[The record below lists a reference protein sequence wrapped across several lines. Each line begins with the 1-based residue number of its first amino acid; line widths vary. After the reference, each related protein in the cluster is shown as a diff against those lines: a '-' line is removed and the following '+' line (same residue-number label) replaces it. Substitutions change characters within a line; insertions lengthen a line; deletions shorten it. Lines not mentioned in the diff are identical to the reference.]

1 MQTIISNIIITTG
14 LIFCF
19 FGVFGIFRFK
29 AFYSRMLVAAKIETV
44 GFITVIIGLI
54 VRHGLSFFSAKLL
67 LMLIIMLVINP
78 LTAHVLTRSAYLS
91 GYRPDNTDNEKDDI

>member
-1 MQTIISNIIITTG
+1 MQLVSTIIIIIG

-19 FGVFGIFRFK
+19 FGVLGIFKFK
-29 AFYSRMLVAAKIETV
+29 TFYARMLVAAKIETV
-44 GFITVIIGLI
+44 GFITLIIGLI

-67 LMLIIMLVINP
+67 LLLIIMLVINP

-91 GYRPDNTDNEKDDI
+91 GYRPDNSDNERDDI